1 MQALS
6 KLHHRETQDKLQAF
20 LERQSGSSSSTPL
33 VVTHSSQLSQILSN
47 RDPSFWCSGFV
58 RLFPRG
64 DCTEKCSERQ
74 EHLVAWR
81 WAKTLLTRADSSLWR
96 QDVEFMASVFNVFLR
111 RDQVGAVEATM
122 RSAAFSV
129 QQKEDMEKLSAT
141 NLVANLLASGEVSS
155 IRSALRKKGLD
166 KPIETAF
173 RKMQIIQRNVRG
185 SEAEKDN
192 LLPKFSAMRLWS
204 GCSSLFFTLNPHD
217 IRSPLTI
224 LLLQNDVKFEKTFSL
239 DLSDEAT
246 AEFMTSFLRENPRL

>member
-1 MQALS
+1 
-6 KLHHRETQDKLQAF
+6 
-20 LERQSGSSSSTPL
+20 
-33 VVTHSSQLSQILSN
+33 
-47 RDPSFWCSGFV
+47 
-58 RLFPRG
+58 
-64 DCTEKCSERQ
+64 
-74 EHLVAWR
+74 
-81 WAKTLLTRADSSLWR
+81 
-96 QDVEFMASVFNVFLR
+96 
-111 RDQVGAVEATM
+111 M

-246 AEFMTSFLRENPRL
+246 AEFMTSFLRENPRRLHQEVAGNQLAAMRCFHWNVGGNGDAWDFPRGRVPCILSTTCSIVATRHKSAPHSVLSVGHTTWRFGVVIFSKVALQAL